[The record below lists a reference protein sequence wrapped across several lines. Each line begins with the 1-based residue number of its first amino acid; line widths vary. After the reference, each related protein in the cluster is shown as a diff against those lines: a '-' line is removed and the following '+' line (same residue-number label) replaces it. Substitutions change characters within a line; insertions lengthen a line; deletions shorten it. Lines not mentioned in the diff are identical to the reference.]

1 MKIFKRIVMSISIV
15 LCITII
21 WIPFHF
27 AIKTLMYGD
36 KRENKKQMDNK
47 IDNN

>member
-1 MKIFKRIVMSISIV
+1 MTAAKRIFSAISVI

-27 AIKTLMYGD
+27 ALKTLMYGD
-36 KRENKKQMDNK
+36 KRDQKQMKPNT
-47 IDNN
+47 NQ

>member
-1 MKIFKRIVMSISIV
+1 MKIFKRIVMGISIV

-27 AIKTLMYGD
+27 ALKTLMYGD
-36 KRENKKQMDNK
+36 KREIKQQTDNK

>member
-1 MKIFKRIVMSISIV
+1 MNGVKRVFSTISVI

-27 AIKTLMYGD
+27 ALKTLMYGD
-36 KRENKKQMDNK
+36 KRANKTNTTTDTSQ
-47 IDNN
+47 